1 MLKRIIWLLLTPL
14 LVIFAWLILARIVRH
29 FYKFPMPQFLA
40 NFIDN
45 PWRRRIQPPEEMAV
59 RHGIQPG
66 MTVLDIGPGNGT
78 FTLAAARRAGPTGR
92 VYAIDIEPRMIAR
105 VRQRAAEAGL
115 ENVDARLADVYDQP
129 FADDTFDVITMIAVL
144 GEIPEP
150 DRALTE
156 CYRVL
161 KSDGTLAISEL
172 LPDPDY
178 KRPATLRREVEAA
191 GFSYKEMLGNFFVYN
206 MLFDKQSVA

>member
-1 MLKRIIWLLLTPL
+1 
-14 LVIFAWLILARIVRH
+14 
-29 FYKFPMPQFLA
+29 
-40 NFIDN
+40 
-45 PWRRRIQPPEEMAV
+45 
-59 RHGIQPG
+59 
-66 MTVLDIGPGNGT
+66 
-78 FTLAAARRAGPTGR
+78 
-92 VYAIDIEPRMIAR
+92 
-105 VRQRAAEAGL
+105 
-115 ENVDARLADVYDQP
+115 
-129 FADDTFDVITMIAVL
+129 MIAVL

-161 KSDGTLAISEL
+161 KPEGTLAISEL